1 MINKEEGKQLQ
12 EDYELDLFKET
23 CIKDKNNAQEIFVE
37 AAQLL
42 YEDYSK
48 NKEQNKQKDCRIY

>member
-1 MINKEEGKQLQ
+1 MQ

-37 AAQLL
+37 SAKLL
-42 YEDYSK
+42 YENYSK
-48 NKEQNKQKDCRIY
+48 NKGQNKQKDCRIY